1 MMKIIRYGYDHDEDD
16 NEEEEVKTLWVGEST
31 LM

>member
-16 NEEEEVKTLWVGEST
+16 NEEEEVKKLWVGEST

>member
-1 MMKIIRYGYDHDEDD
+1 MMKIIRYGYDHDDDD